1 MDHHPALPATATRRR
16 HFLRAGLATA
26 LLFAT
31 QRGVIASSTR
41 NRLAFAVIPYL
52 PARRLV
58 ALYAPLIPVI
68 EATLGKPVDI
78 VSAPDYAQ
86 HLERMRSGAYDIVAD
101 SMLLARIAQRE
112 HGFLPIARTKT
123 PLEPILVVPSD
134 SHRISLATLKGKT
147 IAVTD
152 RHAALAVIGL
162 RYLRDHGLVPER
174 DFRIVVTH
182 SHANSLHR
190 LLLGETAA
198 AIVSRTTLKQ
208 VDAGLA
214 GQVRVLE
221 TLPVG
226 LAAVIYHVAPHLA
239 PFAATLAAQLIGF
252 AASSPAGPAF
262 IAALGHEGLLPVKEA
277 EMKALDPLVVEYYRQ
292 I

>member
-1 MDHHPALPATATRRR
+1 MDNHPALPASGTRRR
-16 HFLRAGLATA
+16 NFLRTSLASA
-26 LLFAT
+26 FLIAAQHRAFAS
-31 QRGVIASSTR
+31 GTR
-41 NRLAFAVIPYL
+41 NRLMFAVIPYL

-58 ALYAPLIPVI
+58 ALYAPVIPVL
-68 EATLGKPVDI
+68 EAALGKPVDI

-101 SMLLARIAQRE
+101 SLLLARIAQRE
-112 HGFLPIARTKT
+112 HGFLPVARTRT
-123 PLEPILVVPSD
+123 PLEPLLVVPID
-134 SHRISLATLKGKT
+134 SSGNSLSALKGKAL
-147 IAVTD
+147 AVTD
-152 RHAALAVIGL
+152 RHAALTVIGL
-162 RYLRDHGLVPER
+162 RYLRDQGLVPDR

-214 GQVRVLE
+214 RQVRVLE

-226 LAAVIYHVAPHLA
+226 LSAVIYHVAPHLA
-239 PFAATLAAQLIGF
+239 PFAAALAEQLISF
-252 AASSPAGPAF
+252 SETNPAGPAF

-292 I
+292 M